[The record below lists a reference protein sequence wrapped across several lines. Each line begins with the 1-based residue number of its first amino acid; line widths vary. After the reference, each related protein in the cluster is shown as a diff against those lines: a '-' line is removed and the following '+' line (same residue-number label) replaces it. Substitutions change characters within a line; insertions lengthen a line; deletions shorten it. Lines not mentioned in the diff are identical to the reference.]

1 MYLGVWSPDSASAVW
16 HLVGTPGTWQRCYAA
31 PCMTMLQRHS
41 CPCPSPSAAGLP
53 KVSAASL
60 VKGVVSKS
68 ACAPSKLKGPS
79 LGPFEGQKCLPCLL
93 CATVYCSR
101 LCYLLPTP
109 ASLPTFPQDPSLL
122 DAVVGGAPLSKLQMR
137 NKSQAPVSR
146 AVPNL
151 KGISA

>member
-1 MYLGVWSPDSASAVW
+1 MTAYKQGEAVYLGVWSPDSASAVW

-93 CATVYCSR
+93 CA
-101 LCYLLPTP
+101 LCTAADFAISCPPLPPCQPFRRTHHCWMQRWGVHHS
-109 ASLPTFPQDPSLL
+109 ASC
-122 DAVVGGAPLSKLQMR
+122 R
-137 NKSQAPVSR
+137 
-146 AVPNL
+146 
-151 KGISA
+151 